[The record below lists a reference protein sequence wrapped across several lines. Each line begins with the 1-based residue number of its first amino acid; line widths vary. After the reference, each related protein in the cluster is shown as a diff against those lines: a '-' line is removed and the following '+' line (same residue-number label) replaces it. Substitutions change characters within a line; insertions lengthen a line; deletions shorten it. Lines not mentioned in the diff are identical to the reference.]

1 MQTNNKNSVNP
12 VNVKLAREHRPLRFI
27 VRQFFNEKDEETG
40 EVYRHEVLTG
50 YHSKLEQIE
59 NMPSIYAQAINSINR
74 FGGELWADYGQ
85 GAFQVQI
92 R

>member
-40 EVYRHEVLTG
+40 EVYRHEVFTS
-50 YHSKLEQIE
+50 YHSKLEQIPK
-59 NMPSIYAQAINSINR
+59 MASIYAQAINNINR
-74 FGGELWADYGQ
+74 FGGELYADYGD
-85 GAFQVQI
+85 GPFAVQI